1 MIIVKRR
8 AEVIRFGLF
17 LLLIGLMTFFVSS
30 RLQAWRLSVRTP
42 VEQPVQGPILTDP
55 DPHLP
60 GPATREPEAV
70 SDFFAD
76 YRMEREQNR
85 SALRE
90 TLREV
95 MDQAAIDPEAR
106 KKASLQYI
114 RVGEI
119 AAMEN
124 QAESMLRAKGFTE
137 VVVFLTD
144 GAAQVVLQA
153 HDLTQQQ
160 YLQVIDLVSSV
171 TSVKASAVQVIPRR
185 F

>member
-8 AEVIRFGLF
+8 AELVRFGLF

-30 RLQAWRLSVRTP
+30 RLEAWRLSMQAS
-42 VEQPVQGPILTDP
+42 VELPVQGPILTDP

-60 GPATREPEAV
+60 GPATREPQAV

-95 MDQAAIDPEAR
+95 MDHESIDPEAR
-106 KKASLQYI
+106 KRASLQYI
-114 RVGEI
+114 RAGEI

-137 VVVFLTD
+137 VAVFLTE
-144 GAAQVVLQA
+144 GAAQVVVQA

-160 YLQVIDLVSSV
+160 YLQVVDLVSRV

-185 F
+185 M